1 MTYCKQQIPDDFYI
15 VTDLPIE
22 LNYNMRY
29 IKTLRIKR
37 EIHTRY
43 NNRILR
49 TEKQSNE
56 QSKHNDKRV

>member
-15 VTDLPIE
+15 VTDLPID
-22 LNYNMRY
+22 LNPNIRY
-29 IKTLRIKR
+29 IKVLRSKR

-56 QSKHNDKRV
+56 